1 MISTRREATF
11 DPTTAAVRDA
21 RRFVGD
27 SIGDGMPTEV
37 VERLVLITS
46 ELTTNVVLH
55 ARTTFTV
62 VVELHDDHVRVG
74 VRDRSDATPV
84 LRAIDRARVT
94 GRGLAIVEAISQSWG
109 IDPLADGAGKWVW
122 ARIASQPAAQ
132 PAR

>member
-27 SIGDGMPTEV
+27 TVGDGLPSEV
-37 VERLVLITS
+37 VERAVLITS

-55 ARTTFTV
+55 ARTAFTV
-62 VVELHDDHVRVG
+62 VVEVYDDHVRLG
-74 VRDRSDATPV
+74 VRDTSDATPV

-94 GRGLAIVEAISQSWG
+94 GRGLAIVDAISQSWG
-109 IDPLADGAGKWVW
+109 IDTMVDGAGKWVW
-122 ARIASQPAAQ
+122 ARIDAQPGAQ